1 MKKKRKLWIT
11 VLLVALLLGLVACAD
26 SGAQLP
32 ENNVDTPAD
41 DEVFDATEDTGKGIV
56 VLGEPLEEY
65 EPYVDGFDGVILI
78 PLFPVAERLG
88 IEAEWNEEE
97 QSAFING
104 DIYIW
109 VDADY
114 YVKGNSDPVTF
125 GPAPQLINDILY
137 VPMYFFQYV
146 VGGFEA
152 SIVDGAVVIER
163 AGE

>member
-1 MKKKRKLWIT
+1 MKKKNIQMTILT
-11 VLLVALLLGLVACAD
+11 VILLLVLAGCAN

-32 ENNVDTPAD
+32 ENNVDIPVG

-56 VLGEPLEEY
+56 VLGELLEGY

-78 PLFPVAERLG
+78 PLFPVAEKLG

-104 DIYIW
+104 GIYIW

-152 SIVDGAVVIER
+152 SIVDGAVVIEL